1 MATDPPTTFS
11 GQTCVQI
18 VNHKYYMNIIVIVFK
33 VNLYLCVIFVG
44 RI

>member
-1 MATDPPTTFS
+1 MATDPLTTFS

-18 VNHKYYMNIIVIVFK
+18 VNHKYYMYNIIIVFK
-33 VNLYLCVIFVG
+33 VNLCLCVLFVG